1 MRDIITT
8 EVVDSTIE
16 FEENLKSN
24 KYEWLI
30 SIYQLQYLQEDMVA
44 QIVFRV
50 YNFATQ
56 DYDHIT
62 ILRSEWNI
70 KLLRKMLIDRYYPCE
85 DFKEIKKC
93 VDFNLSVKLKQNCLC
108 HGALITLTHRTLGWA
123 KYKGEIAF
131 YADQIYTE
139 SGVIASEYVGG
150 KKIHPQGDLVVF
162 TEMLKTCVCGN
173 TPMEAICAMAAAAT
187 VLPFA
192 NLNWVCRFDNTI
204 NHLVETSSKG
214 KTTAADLFVSFGA
227 AAEDTY
233 SWKFSYLGT
242 NNSILK
248 EVEQNCGFPVEID
261 ELSSSKRK
269 ECTDFVYSVANGVGK
284 SRCVAGGTKVSKMTE
299 FHTTFIS
306 TGESGLI
313 KKCAKTDGINA
324 RVYEFGVK
332 EWTRSGNEARQIKSI
347 IRDNYGLVT
356 PLIAVELMKNS
367 NKWEDVLNK
376 WKEEITQRM
385 ENEKRVSVIGDR
397 IENVVALYMTSC
409 EILDEVLDLGLD
421 VSEVYEFF
429 YMHIIVAKTTDMG
442 LGTRAYDAVIRHY
455 KRYRNERY
463 VDGDVHLSGL
473 SMNVGGEDFDIESGM
488 EGFILSSRRPHKS
501 KDGRLFRTYIV
512 FSNGVLEEILE
523 NNGCDSKVALKC
535 MNREGLMKTKDKA
548 RDYMELSINGIKEKV
563 HAVWVQDASYFNI
576 PTEEDYDAEAD
587 EAEN

>member
-1 MRDIITT
+1 MSDPITT

-16 FEENLKSN
+16 FEETS
-24 KYEWLI
+24 KYECLI
-30 SIYQLQYLQEDMVA
+30 NIYELQYLQEDAVA
-44 QIVFRV
+44 QIVLRV
-50 YNFATQ
+50 FNFVTY
-56 DYDHIT
+56 DYDFIT
-62 ILRSEWNI
+62 ISRSEWNV
-70 KLLRKMLIDRYYPCE
+70 KLLRKMLIDRFYPFE

-93 VDFNLSVKLKQNCLC
+93 VDFNLRIWLQKNCLC
-108 HGALITLTHRTLGWA
+108 HGTLVTLAHRTLGWA
-123 KYKGEIAF
+123 EYKGEIAF
-131 YADQIYTE
+131 YADQIYIE
-139 SGVIASEYVGG
+139 SGVVASKYVGN
-150 KKIHPQGDLVVF
+150 KKIQPHGELSVYVG
-162 TEMLKTCVCGN
+162 MLNECVLGN
-173 TPMEAICAMAAAAT
+173 PAMEAILAMAAAAT

-204 NHLVETSSKG
+204 NHLVETSSTG
-214 KTTAADLFVSFGA
+214 KTTAADLFVSLGA

-233 SWKFSYLGT
+233 SWKFSYLST

-248 EVEQNCGFPVEID
+248 EVEQNSGFPVEID

-284 SRCVAGGTKVSKMTE
+284 SRCTAGGTKVSKTAE

-324 RVYEFGVK
+324 RVYEFGVNA
-332 EWTRSGNEARQIKSI
+332 WTRSGSESRQIKSV

-367 NKWEDVLNK
+367 DKWEEVLNK
-376 WKEEITQRM
+376 WKKEITQRM

-397 IENVVALYMTSC
+397 IENVVALYMTGC
-409 EILDEVLDLGLD
+409 EILNEILNINLD
-421 VSEVYEFF
+421 VFEVYEFF
-429 YMHIIVAKTTDMG
+429 YTHIVVAKTKDMG

-463 VDGDVHLSGL
+463 VDGEARLSGF
-473 SMNVGGEDFDIESGM
+473 SVRTEDFNIESGM
-488 EGFILSSRRPHKS
+488 EGFLLNSRRTHRS
-501 KDGRLFRTYIV
+501 NDGRYFRTYIV
-512 FSNGVLEEILE
+512 FLSGMLEEILE
-523 NNGCDSKVALKC
+523 NNNCDSKVAIKC
-535 MNREGLMKTKDKA
+535 MHREGLMKTKDKA

-563 HAVWVQDASYFNI
+563 YAVWVADASYFDI
-576 PTEEDYDAEAD
+576 PTEDDYDAEAD